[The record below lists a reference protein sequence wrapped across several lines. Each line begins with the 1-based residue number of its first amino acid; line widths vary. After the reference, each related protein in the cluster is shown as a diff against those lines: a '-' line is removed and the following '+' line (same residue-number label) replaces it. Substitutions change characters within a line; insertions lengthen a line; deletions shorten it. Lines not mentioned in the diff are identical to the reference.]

1 MEFFFICGIM
11 LLYPMYGIS
20 RMIRKQ
26 MPSGIIRL
34 VTSITAI
41 SSWFVCVSGYHPEKS
56 SIQVFMEQLKNGDL
70 LAYVAMLMMVLW
82 LFLCIQDLA
91 WLYKYI
97 KKRTQG
103 VKI

>member
-1 MEFFFICGIM
+1 MESFFVCVIM
-11 LLYPMYGIS
+11 LLYPMYGSI
-20 RMIRKQ
+20 RIVRKQ
-26 MPSGIIRL
+26 VFSGIIRL

-41 SSWFVCVSGYHPEKS
+41 SSWFACVSGYHPEKS
-56 SIQVFMEQLKNGDL
+56 SYQVFMEQLKNGDL
-70 LAYVAMLMMVLW
+70 LAYVAMLMMLLW